1 MKKDKK
7 KGGLD
12 SFAANVGLGAIEQ
25 AEKAAKKADKTK
37 SGGKK
42 APLFYIFKLETRNTM
57 AGQMKWNF
65 VPHTT
70 TLFPLIEDYAKRAT
84 T

>member
-12 SFAANVGLGAIEQ
+12 NMIANVGLNAISQ
-25 AEKAAKKADKTK
+25 AEKAASKADKTK

-42 APLFYIFKLETRNTM
+42 APLFYIFKLETKTTM
-57 AGQMKWNF
+57 TGQIKWNF
-65 VPHTT
+65 VPFTT
-70 TLFPLIEDYAKRAT
+70 TLFPLLEDYAKRAT